1 MGVLKTLMKINN
13 FYGEIL
19 IDKVLIKDNNCFFTK
34 TEFHYNE
41 SIDYIIHEIYHYC
54 FFHYTVER
62 NTLIDIAMD
71 LVVHQYS
78 NPINNLTLD
87 YFYNRYKLKLNPF
100 ESYNYYY
107 NELKKLTLDQKK
119 DLEEKYEELHSEWQD
134 VIDNNIIIEEL
145 KEKKLLDK
153 FEKSINLSNNFFSL
167 NVLKKIIKNKLYIS
181 NIKVNKMTNQYGTV
195 KRKRKFKLL
204 FYIDNSK
211 SITDN
216 TLSLFYTFLNKIKKW
231 HYVYICNFDTKL
243 DVIQKFRN
251 INLNRIKNGGTDY
264 SILKKLNYD
273 YTFVLTDGEGEYIDN
288 DFYWL
293 ITDVEHIKKF
303 KKSYLFETL

>member
-1 MGVLKTLMKINN
+1 MN
-13 FYGEIL
+13 
-19 IDKVLIKDNNCFFTK
+19 
-34 TEFHYNE
+34 
-41 SIDYIIHEIYHYC
+41 
-54 FFHYTVER
+54 
-62 NTLIDIAMD
+62 
-71 LVVHQYS
+71 
-78 NPINNLTLD
+78 
-87 YFYNRYKLKLNPF
+87 
-100 ESYNYYY
+100 YNYYY

-264 SILKKLNYD
+264 SILKKLN
-273 YTFVLTDGEGEYIDN
+273 
-288 DFYWL
+288 
-293 ITDVEHIKKF
+293 
-303 KKSYLFETL
+303 